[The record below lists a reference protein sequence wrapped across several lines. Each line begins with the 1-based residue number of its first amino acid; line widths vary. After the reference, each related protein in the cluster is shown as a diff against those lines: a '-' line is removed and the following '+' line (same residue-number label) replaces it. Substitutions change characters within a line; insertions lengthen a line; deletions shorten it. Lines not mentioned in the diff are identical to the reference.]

1 MPFLYVYSP
10 SDFVETPPAESG
22 AMAAGSGTFTLEL
35 APGATPTLIEVNDAD
50 GVLDEIDYSQTL
62 DSGVNIDGTEY
73 AEGTTIHSAYD
84 LLNTDTG
91 HKVTS
96 LHFGG
101 DGYEQGAIHGMVST
115 VRFEPGQTYTF
126 NVERTSH
133 RKNHQYEDYVA
144 CFAADTRIRTTK
156 GDIRAIDLTAGD
168 MIETQ
173 DAAAQV
179 LRLKLVREIGAEEL
193 TARPNL
199 RPICVTAGALGQGL
213 PKRDLWVSPQHRML
227 VSGPLCERMFGRAS
241 VLIPARKMCSL
252 PGVYEDA
259 SHASVTYVHLVFD
272 SHQLVFAEGAPSES
286 FSNGAKELAGMTED
300 ARREFL
306 ELFPQAKTVHANADA
321 VRPILE
327 GAQARDLARRLGKNN
342 QQALQHD

>member
-50 GVLDEIDYSQTL
+50 GLLDEIDYSQTL

-133 RKNHQYEDYVA
+133 RKNNQYEDYVA
-144 CFAADTRIRTTK
+144 CFAADTLIRTTE
-156 GDIRAIDLTAGD
+156 GEIRAIDLNAGD
-168 MIETQ
+168 MVETK
-173 DAAAQV
+173 DAAAQI
-179 LRLKLVREIGAEEL
+179 LRLKLLREVGGEEL
-193 TARPNL
+193 AKRPNL
-199 RPICVTAGALGQGL
+199 RPICITAGALGQGL

-227 VSGPLCERMFGRAS
+227 VDGPLCERMFGRAS
-241 VLIPARKMCSL
+241 VLISTRKMCAL
-252 PGVYEDA
+252 PGVYEDT
-259 SHASVTYVHLVFD
+259 SCTSVTYVHLVFD

-286 FSNGAKELAGMTED
+286 FFNGAKELAGMTDE
-300 ARREFL
+300 ARQEFL
-306 ELFPQAKTVHANADA
+306 SLFPQAETRRIKSDA

-342 QQALQHD
+342 QRALKLG